1 MALAGEAQQAS
12 TAIAFAVTALLAMSA
27 PAAALATA
35 DVSAKFDD
43 GFYDQV
49 QEWIAEAGAGGASG
63 ASGASGAPPERNV
76 MIAVGR
82 VSADGR
88 DPDAVAANNKDTVVR
103 VLGELGA
110 KDVVRAKS
118 LSFVTATV
126 PLTRLAELAAYGSV
140 YRIGDGEDLLRPSVG
155 TARSTVD
162 AEAADLRL
170 PDGTA
175 LTGTGVNVAILDS
188 GIASSVLDPSSRLV
202 TQRQYCMDLDG
213 CRAPT
218 ASDVI
223 PKTTDTTSS
232 HGTRVAGII
241 AAPGRT
247 GENPFPAG
255 IATGV
260 KIL

>member
-1 MALAGEAQQAS
+1 MARAGEAQQAS
-12 TAIAFAVTALLAMSA
+12 TAIAIVVAALLALSF
-27 PAAALATA
+27 PVAALATT

-49 QEWIAEAGAGGASG
+49 QKWIAEAGAGGASG
-63 ASGASGAPPERNV
+63 TSGAPSERNV